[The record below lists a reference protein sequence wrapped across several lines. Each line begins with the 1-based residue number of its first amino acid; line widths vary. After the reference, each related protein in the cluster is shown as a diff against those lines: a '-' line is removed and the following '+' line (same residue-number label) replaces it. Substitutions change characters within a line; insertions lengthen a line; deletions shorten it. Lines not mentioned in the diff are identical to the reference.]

1 MYMRTT
7 WVAALAVC
15 AGCTDNV
22 QSSTPP
28 LGGALTVSGTVL
40 DFETSQP
47 IAGNPMVDTAGLNPP
62 PKIVTNG
69 AMFTLSDIPE
79 ISAFQVLANENPD
92 YAPTYSPTIL
102 AVHSDVTGAKAYAVK
117 TSFVST
123 LQTGFGVTPDGKGI
137 LLLHL
142 VGPDGTPKQ
151 NVAGANVIVT
161 GASAPHFLDATL
173 HPSTATSSSSSGW
186 AVVFGVPEG
195 TAQLGQAANATVTLS
210 MDAEPIAAGTVTIA
224 EVTVTDG
231 APPALPT
238 NVSFSQQVVP
248 IFTNRGCVA
257 CHSGN
262 GPGKALG
269 NLQLDGGVPKVYSE
283 LTGPEDPLRV
293 QLAAPEKSLVLTM
306 PSAEYPPDAHPNVTF
321 TSSTDPDY
329 EKILVWIREGAKNN

>member
-1 MYMRTT
+1 MRLP
-7 WVAALAVC
+7 WVAALAVY
-15 AGCTDNV
+15 AGCSDNL
-22 QSSTPP
+22 QSSMPP
-28 LGGALTVSGTVL
+28 LGGALTVTGTIV

-47 IAGNPMVDTAGLNPP
+47 VTGNPMIDTAGLNPP
-62 PKIVTNG
+62 PAITTNG
-69 AMFTLSDIPE
+69 ADFTLKNIPE
-79 ISAFQVLANENPD
+79 ISAFQVLATENPD

-102 AVHSDVTGAKAYAVK
+102 AVKADVTGAKAYLVK
-117 TSFVST
+117 TSFVSM

-137 LLLHL
+137 LLMHL

-151 NVAGANVIVT
+151 NVAASNLIVT

-173 HPSTATSSSSSGW
+173 HASTATTSSSTGW
-186 AVVFGVPEG
+186 AVFFGVPEG

-248 IFTNRGCVA
+248 IFTNRGCVN

-262 GPGKALG
+262 GPGKDLG
-269 NLQLDGGVPKVYSE
+269 GLQLDGGVPKVYSE
-283 LTGPEDPLRV
+283 LTVENPLRV
-293 QLAAPEKSLVLTM
+293 QVATPEKSLVLTM
-306 PSAEYPPDAHPNVTF
+306 PSAENPPDAHPNVTF
-321 TSSTDPDY
+321 TSNTDPDY